1 MLNRGNSFTCFQYCS
16 ILYHLDHCRN
26 NLRNMFQFQCLA
38 RNYLVFLSM
47 IHWQWTEIKRCIS
60 LIGNFIWMHSTKVDY
75 WNKMHCIAKTNAL
88 PSKCGILKIALS
100 EWSFLMRIK
109 RVFDWHSIIEL
120 HWKCFKQ
127 KKIQNHIQQYIC
139 YVYRFSGSRCE
150 IITFQTGKPTMFVEP
165 IK

>member
-1 MLNRGNSFTCFQYCS
+1 MQLVHLFS
-16 ILYHLDHCRN
+16 ILFYFVPSENHCRN

-38 RNYLVFLSM
+38 RNYLVFFSM

-100 EWSFLMRIK
+100 KWSFLMRIK

-127 KKIQNHIQQYIC
+127 KKNTKPYSTLHMLC
-139 YVYRFSGSRCE
+139 LSVFR
-150 IITFQTGKPTMFVEP
+150 ITVWDYHYSNQ
-165 IK
+165 